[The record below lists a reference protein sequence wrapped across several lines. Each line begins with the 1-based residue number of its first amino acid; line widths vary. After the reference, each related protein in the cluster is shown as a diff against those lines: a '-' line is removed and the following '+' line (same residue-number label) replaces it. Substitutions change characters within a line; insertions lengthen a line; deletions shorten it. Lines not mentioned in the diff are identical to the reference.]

1 MSHPASPSR
10 PLAFRVNG
18 TPHTFAEAAPDAPL
32 LLVLRNDC
40 ALNGPKY
47 GCGLGQCGACTVLVD
62 GQATR
67 SWGGAAPPPGGGG
80 GTTRG
85 GGGGGAPPPPR
96 PPAVQ
101 DQPPPPG

>member
-18 TPHTFAEAAPDAPL
+18 TPHTFYDAAPDVPL

-47 GCGLGQCGACTVLVD
+47 G
-62 GQATR
+62 
-67 SWGGAAPPPGGGG
+67 
-80 GTTRG
+80 
-85 GGGGGAPPPPR
+85 
-96 PPAVQ
+96 
-101 DQPPPPG
+101 

>member
-67 SWGGAAPPPGGGG
+67 SCGVAAPPAGRRGRAPPGWA
-80 GTTRG
+80 
-85 GGGGGAPPPPR
+85 GGAGAPAAG
-96 PPAVQ
+96 PPA
-101 DQPPPPG
+101 G